1 MKDTLAGFIDNVGL
15 ADAFN
20 VQHDDP
26 HKARKPLLDGIRRM
40 RDQFA
45 ARNGDTSKAAN
56 RWWQIKN
63 GVLAMTVK
71 IGGETLQ
78 INGATTNHLPVDR
91 FEEFLEKFEQ
101 AVDSGAFDDELK
113 AKGIG
118 RARAQQ
124 PSNGKSKIIDT
135 RIGGRH
141 PSNDR
146 EDWDDLTWA
155 QRQQIGAYYRAGK
168 NPDGTV
174 IAKVGYRPDAPLAD

>member
-15 ADAFN
+15 ADTFN
-20 VQHDDP
+20 VEHDDP
-26 HKARKPLLDGIRRM
+26 HKARKPLLDGIKRM
-40 RDQFA
+40 RDQFV
-45 ARNGDTSKAAN
+45 ARTGDASKATN

-71 IGGETLQ
+71 IGGETLE

-101 AVDSGAFDDELK
+101 AVESGAFDDELK

-118 RARAQQ
+118 RARTQRA
-124 PSNGKSKIIDT
+124 SDGKGRIIDK
-135 RIGGRH
+135 RAGGRH

-146 EDWDDLTWA
+146 QDWDDLTWG

-174 IAKVGYRPDAPLAD
+174 IATVGYRPDAPLVD